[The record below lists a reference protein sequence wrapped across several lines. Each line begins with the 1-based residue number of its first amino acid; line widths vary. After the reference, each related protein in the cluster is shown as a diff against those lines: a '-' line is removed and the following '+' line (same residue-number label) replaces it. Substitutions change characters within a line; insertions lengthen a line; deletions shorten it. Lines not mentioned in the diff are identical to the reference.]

1 MKDFDR
7 LFLGFGKLCQDFD
20 SLCQDCVTLFGARW
34 ILNNFASEDQL
45 IIGNGANQR
54 NEKFT
59 VNISFGG
66 VAENIEIPFAAI
78 TSFLDPVANFGFQFA
93 LKKHS
98 DHSQNHHI
106 TKADV
111 LPSEIK
117 FAESKK
123 NVTTKE
129 AEVISLYTFREKRD
143 EKNKT

>member
-59 VNISFGG
+59 VNKIC
-66 VAENIEIPFAAI
+66 
-78 TSFLDPVANFGFQFA
+78 QFIMFNCA
-93 LKKHS
+93 TEHS
-98 DHSQNHHI
+98 DFYAFKCFYYLSFYYSSI
-106 TKADV
+106 I
-111 LPSEIK
+111 L
-117 FAESKK
+117 
-123 NVTTKE
+123 
-129 AEVISLYTFREKRD
+129 
-143 EKNKT
+143 KT